1 VERGQHRQIRVS
13 LPVAPPVTIIGGMAA
28 VLPRS
33 SVSVTKLLN
42 DHVVYFFLTIN
53 DSALH
58 RAGVGRRAVLVG
70 ARWSEGMSSRE
81 VQADENLLSAFAS
94 MIGGALV
101 VGFPMALVI
110 IWVCS

>member
-1 VERGQHRQIRVS
+1 MIQPYTGRALGDGRCS
-13 LPVAPPVTIIGGMAA
+13 L
-28 VLPRS
+28 
-33 SVSVTKLLN
+33 
-42 DHVVYFFLTIN
+42 
-53 DSALH
+53 
-58 RAGVGRRAVLVG
+58 G

-81 VQADENLLSAFAS
+81 VQADDNLLSAFAL

>member
-1 VERGQHRQIRVS
+1 MGSREPRVEVQS
-13 LPVAPPVTIIGGMAA
+13 APPIFRENGAPLV
-28 VLPRS
+28 S
-33 SVSVTKLLN
+33 SSLRQA
-42 DHVVYFFLTIN
+42 HVVYFFLTIK

-58 RAGVGRRAVLVG
+58 RAGIGRRAVLVG

-81 VQADENLLSAFAS
+81 VQADDNLLSAFVL